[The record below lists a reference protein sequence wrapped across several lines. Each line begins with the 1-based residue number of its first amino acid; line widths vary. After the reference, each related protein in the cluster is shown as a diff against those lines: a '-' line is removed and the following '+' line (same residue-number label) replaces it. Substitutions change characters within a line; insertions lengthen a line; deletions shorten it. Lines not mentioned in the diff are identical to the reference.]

1 VNAVADRRH
10 LSAYGWRAKLGVI
23 VPPTNTVNEAE
34 WARLMPVGVTF
45 HTARMPLHAD
55 TTSTQ
60 GKAALEA
67 DLDKAMAD
75 LARARV
81 DVIAYAC
88 TAGSMITPVDSIP
101 DAMSRRSGVACV
113 TTASAIVHAL
123 RALEVERIA
132 VATPYHDALNRHEV
146 HFLEECGFRITAIK
160 GLGIGAGGPHEYIRI
175 AETPL
180 EAVRAHARSVVGEG
194 AQALLISCTDFP
206 TLPLI
211 ADLEAAWR
219 LPVISSNTATLWR
232 ALRVAG
238 ISDALPDAGRLFTI
252 SREAS

>member
-1 VNAVADRRH
+1 VSVDVATHRH
-10 LSAYGWRAKLGVI
+10 RSAYGWRAKIGVI

-34 WARLMPVGVTF
+34 WGRLIPEGVTF

-55 TTSTQ
+55 TASAE

-88 TAGSMITPVDSIP
+88 TAGSMITPVDSVP
-101 DAMSRRSGVACV
+101 DAMSCRSGVACV

-123 RALEVERIA
+123 RALGVERIA
-132 VATPYHDALNRHEV
+132 VATPYHEALNRHEAR
-146 HFLEECGFRITAIK
+146 FLEECGFEIAAIK
-160 GLGIGAGGPHEYIRI
+160 GLGIGAGGPQEYIRI

-180 EAVRAHARSVVGEG
+180 DSVREHALSVVGEG

-206 TLPLI
+206 TLPLVVG
-211 ADLEAAWR
+211 LEEQTGI
-219 LPVISSNTATLWR
+219 PVISSNSATLWR

-238 ISDALPDAGRLFTI
+238 ISDALPGAGRLFTL
-252 SREAS
+252 S